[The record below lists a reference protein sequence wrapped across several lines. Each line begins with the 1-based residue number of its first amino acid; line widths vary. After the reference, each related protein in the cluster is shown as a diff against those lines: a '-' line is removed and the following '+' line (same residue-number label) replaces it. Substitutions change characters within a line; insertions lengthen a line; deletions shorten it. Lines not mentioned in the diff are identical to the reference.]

1 MRRTKNKGC
10 SRIFRRTVG
19 TKKGGSC
26 PCNKTVGGK
35 KRRTTK
41 TYRGGQMSFDNIG
54 MPSNAIPLN
63 GYEVD
68 PITMQTSSRLSVP
81 VISGGRGKNT
91 RKHRHVFRFRKN
103 KKSGKG
109 KIPVRGGGI
118 FSDWIIG
125 GPSSTEQNTVV
136 QFGTTSGAKFGPDVL
151 SGASYGQTPYT
162 DMRIPFKPMV

>member
-1 MRRTKNKGC
+1 MRRTKNNK
-10 SRIFRRTVG
+10 R
-19 TKKGGSC
+19 KQGGSC

-35 KRRTTK
+35 KRRNSRK
-41 TYRGGQMSFDNIG
+41 IMGGQMSFDNVG

-68 PITMQTSSRLSVP
+68 PIAMQTSSRLSVP
-81 VISGGRGKNT
+81 VISGGKGKTT
-91 RKHRHVFRFRKN
+91 RKHRHVFRFIKN
-103 KKSGKG
+103 IKSGK
-109 KIPVRGGGI
+109 KRGGGI

-125 GPSSTEQNTVV
+125 GPSSTTQNAVV
-136 QFGTTSGAKFGPDVL
+136 QFGTSSGAKFGPDVL